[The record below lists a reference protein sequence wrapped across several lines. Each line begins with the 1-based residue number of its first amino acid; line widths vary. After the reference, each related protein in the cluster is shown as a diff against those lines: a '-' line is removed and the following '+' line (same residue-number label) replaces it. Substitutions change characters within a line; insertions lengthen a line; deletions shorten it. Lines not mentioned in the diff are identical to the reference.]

1 MTFKLFN
8 ALNEVFKEHKEVH
21 LRNYTWFDELKDYDY
36 NTVGRYDED
45 SNIEEINLD
54 METYPYAKLYVFDGD
69 FYEELKY

>member
-21 LRNYTWFDELKDYDY
+21 LRNYALIDESDSDYG
-36 NTVGRYDED
+36 TLGRYDED
-45 SNIEEINLD
+45 SDIEEINLD
-54 METYPYAKLYVFDGD
+54 MKTYPNAKLYVFDGD

>member
-21 LRNYTWFDELKDYDY
+21 LRNYAPTDELDSDYGI
-36 NTVGRYDED
+36 VGRYDED
-45 SNIEEINLD
+45 SDIEEINLD

>member
-21 LRNYTWFDELKDYDY
+21 LRNYEPTDKLEDYG
-36 NTVGRYDED
+36 TIGRYDED
-45 SNIEEINLD
+45 SDIEEINLD
-54 METYPYAKLYVFDGD
+54 MKTYPHAKLYVFDGD